1 MSRHPSPTFAVVT
14 GGGTTGHVN
23 PAIAVLELL
32 NEAGH
37 EASTL
42 HYVGSDRGVEVGL
55 IATTPFPSTL
65 LRVRGFRRSLSPR
78 GILHNL
84 GMVPVMAKA
93 NRSARTL
100 LETLKP
106 RVVVSVGGYASVPIC
121 RAARR
126 LGIPVVTCSYDRT
139 PGLAT
144 REQSRYA
151 EVSAVAYGDSTLR
164 AATLTG
170 APVRA
175 AIRALDRASQRP
187 VARRSLGVP
196 EDAFVVAIIG
206 GSLGSALLNGIADEI
221 ATSCPS
227 GMHVLHLCG
236 ERYAATSTVSSPNVT
251 RIPYTNAMHD
261 VYAASDLVVSR
272 AGASTIAEVSV
283 VGVPCILVPWAGAAE
298 DHQTKNAVWLA
309 EAGAATLVAEADA
322 SSARVRELVVGLM
335 NDRDTLAEMGRAAR
349 ALGRIHDGTLLTR
362 AIERVGSLTMRVD
375 LSVSRRVHV
384 VGVGG
389 PGMSALAV
397 ALLEA
402 GHSVSGSDL
411 VDSEVVAQL
420 RARGV
425 RITVGHDPQVVDGAD
440 IVTYSTAI
448 PATNIELVAARREGT
463 TVVTRA
469 GVLAALCS
477 EKSSIGVAGTHG
489 KTTTSGML
497 ATILRDAGQDP
508 GFVIGADVRSLGGS
522 AHWGTSRDFVVEAD
536 ESDSTHVSLPLSG
549 VVLTNVDVDHLDHF
563 TTVANLEASFERLLA
578 NAVGPKVVCGDDER
592 ATVIARH
599 HGVRTYGLTSGVDVQ
614 ATDVVYRDGGSSAT
628 VRDNSTGRTLGELT
642 LSLRGEHNVLN
653 ALGALTMALELGV
666 DPGVALRSLST
677 FRGVERR
684 FDLRGESRGVTFVDD
699 YAHLPREIETVLRGA
714 RDSSDSWARIVA
726 VFQPNRYNRMNTM
739 SPEYRDAF
747 VGADVVVVTEI
758 YPSGTAPIP
767 GVTGKLVVDAIRAA
781 HPSARVEWISD
792 RGDLVNFLANELR
805 DGDLCISM
813 GCGDIESLPD
823 EVIAARARP

>member
-32 NEAGH
+32 TEAGH
-37 EASTL
+37 EPHTL
-42 HYVGSDRGVEVGL
+42 HYVGSDRGVEVSL
-55 IATTPFPSTL
+55 IAKTSFPSTL
-65 LRVRGFRRSLSPR
+65 LSVRGLRRSLSPR

-93 NRSARTL
+93 NRDARTL
-100 LETLKP
+100 LDRLKP

-144 REQSRYA
+144 REQARYA

-175 AIRALDRASQRP
+175 AIRSLDRAAHRSA
-187 VARRSLGVP
+187 ARHSLGVP
-196 EDAFVVAIIG
+196 SDSFVVSIVG

-221 ATSCPS
+221 STSCPK
-227 GMHVLHLCG
+227 GMHVIHLCG
-236 ERYAATSTVSSPNVT
+236 ERYARSSTSSSPNVT
-251 RIPYTNAMHD
+251 RIAYTENMND
-261 VYAASDLVVSR
+261 VYAASDLIVAR

-283 VGVPCILVPWAGAAE
+283 TGTPSILVPWAGAAE
-298 DHQTKNAVWLA
+298 DHQTQNAAWLA
-309 EAGAATLVAEADA
+309 EAGAAILVSEADA
-322 SSARVRELVVGLM
+322 TGSRILHVVTELMG
-335 NDRDTLAEMGRAAR
+335 DRGRLESMGSAAR
-349 ALGRIHDGTLLTR
+349 ALGRIHDGSLLTR
-362 AIERVGSLTMRVD
+362 AIERVGSLSTHVD
-375 LSVSRRVHV
+375 LSTPRRVHV

-389 PGMSALAV
+389 PGMSSLAV

-402 GHSVSGSDL
+402 GHDVSGSDL

-420 RARGV
+420 KDRGV
-425 RITVGHDPQVVDGAD
+425 KINVGHDPQVVDGVD
-440 IVTYSTAI
+440 VVTYSTAI
-448 PATNIELVAARREGT
+448 PSTNIELVAARRAGA

-469 GVLAALCS
+469 AVLAALCG
-477 EKSSIGVAGTHG
+477 ERASIGVAGTHG

-497 ATILRDAGQDP
+497 ATILRDAGRDP
-508 GFVIGADVRSLGGS
+508 GFVIGADVRSLAGS
-522 AHWGTSRDFVVEAD
+522 AHWGTGREFVVEAD
-536 ESDSTHVSLPLSG
+536 ESDSTHVALPLAG

-563 TTVANLEASFERLLA
+563 TTVANLEASFDRLLG
-578 NAVGPKVVCGDDER
+578 NASGPKVVCGDDER
-592 ATVIARH
+592 AMALARR
-599 HGVRTYGLTSGVDVQ
+599 HGVRTYGLTSGVDIQ
-614 ATDVVYRDGGSSAT
+614 AIDVTYRDGGSSAS
-628 VRDNSTGRTLGELT
+628 VRDNGSGRVLGELR

-653 ALGALTMALELGV
+653 ALGALAMAMELGV
-666 DPGVALRSLST
+666 KPDVALGSLAT

-684 FDLRGESRGVTFVDD
+684 FDVRGESRGVTFVDD

-714 RDSSDSWARIVA
+714 RDSSDTWSRIVA

-781 HPSARVEWISD
+781 HPNARVEWVPT
-792 RGDLVNFLANELR
+792 RGDLVNFLAGELR
-805 DGDLCISM
+805 EGDLCISM

-823 EVIAARARP
+823 EVIAARARS